1 MDKKMKNVA
10 KVERSRR
17 VFNKDMYLILP
28 FFSEFFKVSLSSSYC
43 ILKWVPVSL
52 E

>member
-1 MDKKMKNVA
+1 MKNVA

-28 FFSEFFKVSLSSSYC
+28 FFLNFSKYLSPQVTAS
-43 ILKWVPVSL
+43 
-52 E
+52 